1 MGASGGHGGLE
12 QQLVLPENIFSWDNR
27 PQMSFLKIVRR
38 GGSLGSTAHPGAV
51 DAVIQRQ
58 LEKFAPTQQTGGD
71 IPRELLKEVRAWR
84 KSRMTEQ
91 AARRA
96 RLAATSFTLFNP

>member
-1 MGASGGHGGLE
+1 
-12 QQLVLPENIFSWDNR
+12 
-27 PQMSFLKIVRR
+27 MSFLKIVRQGG
-38 GGSLGSTAHPGAV
+38 GGSLGSTAHPGAVDAV

-71 IPRELLKEVRAWR
+71 IPRELLKQVRAWR
-84 KSRMTEQ
+84 KNRMTEQ